1 MANVILNNAAF
12 HHVALRCS
20 DIEKS
25 IAMYT
30 ALGMKE
36 LLRWGEGEKE
46 IVMLDIGSGGRLELF
61 ANGSDFYSENG
72 KWQHI
77 ALAVEDVEK
86 AFHIALDAGFAADIF
101 PKIAPLDSTP
111 YKTTFN
117 VAFVKGPDGESLEFF
132 KEL

>member
-1 MANVILNNAAF
+1 MANDILKQASF

-20 DIEKS
+20 NIEKS
-25 IAMYT
+25 LAMYK

-36 LLRWGEGEKE
+36 MLRWGEGEKE
-46 IVMLDIGSGGRLELF
+46 IVMLDIGNGGRLELF

-72 KWQHI
+72 KWQHV
-77 ALAVEDVEK
+77 ALAVEDVGK
-86 AFHIALDAGFAADIF
+86 AFNLALDIGFVADVY
-101 PKIAPLDSTP
+101 PKIAPLNSTP